1 MRFCNVKIWSTM
13 EKHGGKEMEVAFL
26 QCENMVGGKR
36 DGKEMEV
43 AFLQCENMIGEKEVV
58 RRWRW
63 EETGTGCGH

>member
-1 MRFCNVKIWSTM
+1 MK
-13 EKHGGKEMEVAFL
+13 VAFL